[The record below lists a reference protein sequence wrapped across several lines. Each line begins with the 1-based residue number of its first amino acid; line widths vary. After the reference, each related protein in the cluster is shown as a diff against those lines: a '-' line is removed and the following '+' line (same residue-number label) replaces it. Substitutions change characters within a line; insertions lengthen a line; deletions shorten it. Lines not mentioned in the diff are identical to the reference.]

1 MPGTMPVTLDP
12 RVYRAAAQE
21 KPRCRSGFRLQV
33 PKNCN
38 MALDTCTRSEGM
50 AHKITQAD
58 KTQRMGTRTKSFR
71 TLSTILSEPVR
82 SDPQHLYA
90 LGASWPRRRQTS
102 RQYRIR
108 DMQTHTHTSICIC
121 IRIYTFYVHTYIRTY
136 TQCICPL
143 FSFLGSTAGRQTCLL
158 VRHQGCLW
166 SAHVNAPGSSA
177 VQIQTLV

>member
-1 MPGTMPVTLDP
+1 MPGTMPATLDP

-21 KPRCRSGFRLQV
+21 KPRCRSVFRLQV

-38 MALDTCTRSEGM
+38 MAPDTCTRSEGM

-58 KTQRMGTRTKSFR
+58 KSQRMGTRTKSFR

-108 DMQTHTHTSICIC
+108 DMQTHTHTPQ
-121 IRIYTFYVHTYIRTY
+121 YVYVHVYIQFMCIRTY
-136 TQCICPL
+136 VPTPNASVP
-143 FSFLGSTAGRQTCLL
+143 SF
-158 VRHQGCLW
+158 
-166 SAHVNAPGSSA
+166 PSSD
-177 VQIQTLV
+177 